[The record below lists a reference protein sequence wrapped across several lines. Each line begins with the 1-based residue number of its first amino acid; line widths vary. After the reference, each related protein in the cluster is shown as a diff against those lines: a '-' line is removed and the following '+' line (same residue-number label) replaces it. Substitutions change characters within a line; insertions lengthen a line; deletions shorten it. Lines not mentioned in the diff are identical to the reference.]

1 MAIAA
6 SSTRGRVGTK
16 ITVTIT
22 PDAVGTQPFTDDL
35 AVADIAV
42 AGGSLV
48 AGSFTPVP
56 GTANNTFTEAS
67 FDVMLPETA
76 GTVTVTVAAA
86 AVTGIASDLVVTLTA
101 VEFRTGRA
109 DANPAAKN
117 YGTNLLGIVAEQSD
131 YFSPVQLESNEPDPE
146 TVDSLYPNV
155 IELRPPY
162 TLTPTRQFYEVERL
176 KGNASPDPSIPG
188 MLMGQGELNFYLD
201 PQQADFWLKHLLQ
214 TTTVTSVPGKVGDAS
229 ANTEGLSSA
238 YRILGASYN
247 FPSGAAYV
255 VPTGSQPVD
264 KLASDK
270 KSDDDETA
278 TIRYNSSDDSD
289 SWDFYAFPFT
299 GLRAAK
305 LKIMGASG
313 STTTYRVTG
322 VDHNDAPLTEDVVVQ
337 TALIPATETEK
348 AIPGNTG
355 FTKFYYKD
363 KVKISRV
370 SGTKNL
376 ASVDCDLSDLYLHTM
391 KFSSDVSEGLTL
403 EIQEGNTDTPIIYNG
418 MLIQR
423 GIFTLEEVA
432 RMQMSVIANEVLPR
446 KAIHTDETDEKTG
459 TNLTHFGRTDFK
471 AVPAPGMSW
480 EVQGDDVP
488 EAMRGVYRIAQIAMA
503 IDNRLEPPATS
514 FAEDFSY
521 PKPVRKRNRELQ
533 MQVAI
538 DHSKEADFDQFV
550 GGLTFRSLFTA
561 ASKSYGDAYRAIRLI
576 TEQTQLINNP
586 TRVVNNLGEV
596 LQQIVFRGHIG
607 NDPDGNDEA
616 TMEVLNTNETF

>member
-1 MAIAA
+1 MGIFA

-16 ITVTIT
+16 ITVTVTADTKGGEIGAIASSHVTFTGGIT
-22 PDAVGTQPFTDDL
+22 VVSKATDAETFVRGNNNTEVTFDVLLPSD
-35 AVADIAV
+35 
-42 AGGSLV
+42 
-48 AGSFTPVP
+48 AGS
-56 GTANNTFTEAS
+56 
-67 FDVMLPETA
+67 
-76 GTVTVTVAAA
+76 GTVIVSSSVSGVGSNLTL
-86 AVTGIASDLVVTLTA
+86 SLTA

-131 YFSPVQLESNEPDPE
+131 YFSPIDLGDNNTPDPE

-214 TTTVTSVPGKVGDAS
+214 ATSSEKAQGKVGTGSSYQVHTGTHNFAS
-229 ANTEGLSSA
+229 DL
-238 YRILGASYN
+238 
-247 FPSGAAYV
+247 V
-255 VPTGSQPVD
+255 VGTGSQPVD
-264 KLASDK
+264 LLSSDK
-270 KSDDDETA
+270 DTTDETA
-278 TIRYNSSDDSD
+278 TTSGMAPNKKIR
-289 SWDFYAFPFT
+289 AFPFT

-305 LKIMGASG
+305 LNIVMSGANS
-313 STTTYRVTG
+313 STEIRITG
-322 VDHNDAPLTEDVVVQ
+322 VDHNDAPLTENYTFVN
-337 TALIPATETEK
+337 AGATTY
-348 AIPGNTG
+348 T
-355 FTKFYYKD
+355 TKFYYKD
-363 KVKISRV
+363 KIKISRI
-370 SGTKNL
+370 SGTKTLTSIHCNL
-376 ASVDCDLSDLYLHTM
+376 SELYLHTM

-403 EIQEGNTDTPIIYNG
+403 EIQEGNKDTPIKYNG

-446 KAIHTDETDEKTG
+446 KALHTVENTDGSISG
-459 TNLTHFGRTDFK
+459 TTLTDFERTDFK

-480 EVQGDDVP
+480 EVQGEDVP

-607 NDPDGNDEA
+607 NNPDGNDEA

>member
-1 MAIAA
+1 MAIFG

-16 ITVTIT
+16 ITVTVT
-22 PDAVGTQPFTDDL
+22 PDTGETLADSGNTALSHTGGVTVSTGASVDNFVLSTTEGT
-35 AVADIAV
+35 
-42 AGGSLV
+42 
-48 AGSFTPVP
+48 
-56 GTANNTFTEAS
+56 
-67 FDVMLPETA
+67 FDVTLPETA
-76 GTVTVTVAAA
+76 GTVTVTV
-86 AVTGIASDLVVTLTA
+86 VASVVAGVGSNLTLTLTA

-109 DANPAAKN
+109 EANPAAKN

-131 YFSPVQLESNEPDPE
+131 YFSPIQLVSDTPDPD
-146 TVDSLYPNV
+146 TVASLYPNV

-214 TTTVTSVPGKVGDAS
+214 TTTVSSVKGKRHSMHAAHDLDTDLVIATSK
-229 ANTEGLSSA
+229 
-238 YRILGASYN
+238 
-247 FPSGAAYV
+247 
-255 VPTGSQPVD
+255 QPVD
-264 KLASDK
+264 LLSSDK
-270 KSDDDETA
+270 KSATEETV
-278 TIRYNSSDDSD
+278 TIDTNSDNADVTTHR
-289 SWDFYAFPFT
+289 FYAFPFT

-305 LKIMGASG
+305 LSIATGAAAKL
-313 STTTYRVTG
+313 RITG
-322 VDHNDAPLTEDVVVQ
+322 VDHNDAPLTEDLDTDT
-337 TALIPATETEK
+337 TAVST
-348 AIPGNTG
+348 N
-355 FTKFYYKD
+355 FYYKD
-363 KVKISRV
+363 KVRISRV
-370 SGTKNL
+370 SGSGDITTVH
-376 ASVDCDLSDLYLHTM
+376 ADLSELWLHTL

-403 EIQEGNTDTPIIYNG
+403 EIQEGNKDTPIIYNG

-446 KAIHTDETDEKTG
+446 AALHSRESGAVG
-459 TNLTHFGRTDFK
+459 TNLDNFDRTDFK

-488 EAMRGVYRIAQIAMA
+488 VAMRGVYRIAQIAMA

>member
-1 MAIAA
+1 MAIFG
-6 SSTRGRVGTK
+6 SSTRGRVGTT
-16 ITVTIT
+16 ITVTVSADTDGGAIDALVTADVTLTGGIT
-22 PDAVGTQPFTDDL
+22 LVDKGSDAETFSQSEGGTE
-35 AVADIAV
+35 
-42 AGGSLV
+42 
-48 AGSFTPVP
+48 SF
-56 GTANNTFTEAS
+56 
-67 FDVMLPETA
+67 FDVTLPSTA
-76 GTVTVTVAAA
+76 GTGTVVVGASG
-86 AVTGIASDLVVTLTA
+86 VSGIATDLTLTLIA

-109 DANPAAKN
+109 EANPAAKN

-131 YFSPVQLESNEPDPE
+131 YFSPIQLASDTPDPN
-146 TVDSLYPNV
+146 TVASLYPNV

-214 TTTVTSVPGKVGDAS
+214 ATSSELDKAQGKIGSGTD
-229 ANTEGLSSA
+229 
-238 YRILGASYN
+238 YRLH
-247 FPSGAAYV
+247 AAHDLDTDLV
-255 VPTGSQPVD
+255 IATGSQPVD
-264 KLASDK
+264 ILASDK
-270 KSDDDETA
+270 DSSDETV
-278 TIRYNSSDDSD
+278 TFSGTGMNKKIR
-289 SWDFYAFPFT
+289 AFPFT

-305 LKIMGASG
+305 LNIATGAAAKL
-313 STTTYRVTG
+313 RITG
-322 VDHNDAPLTEDVVVQ
+322 VDHNDAPLTEDLDTDT
-337 TALIPATETEK
+337 TAVSTT
-348 AIPGNTG
+348 
-355 FTKFYYKD
+355 FYYKD

-370 SGTKNL
+370 SGSGDITGVY
-376 ASVDCDLSDLYLHTM
+376 ADLSELYLHTL

-403 EIQEGNTDTPIIYNG
+403 EIQEGNKDTPIIYNG

-446 KAIHTDETDEKTG
+446 AALHSRESGAVG
-459 TNLTHFGRTDFK
+459 TNLENFDRTDFK

-480 EVQGDDVP
+480 EVQGEDVP

-607 NDPDGNDEA
+607 NDADGNDEA
-616 TMEVLNTNETF
+616 TMEVLNTNEEF